1 MLAVAAICLAPRMA
15 SAQQWRCYPFL
26 RGETAAGAASRLAG
40 DAGAFEIL
48 DLSTSRFVAKNQ
60 YGRIRPS
67 WVACTWVTQSIPAK
81 LGRPIVAAPTHA
93 VKPTDVST
101 RAWEARPDPLW
112 SLLVLMLMSP
122 WGAYEA
128 NRRWKRR
135 RAVIGVMTQ
144 FGNSVI
150 QEFERPLVQPR
161 DARPALRSRLRLQP
175 LRNRFQI
182 LLAPVAGRSY
192 PNLSDHKRNVEY
204 DMERVRQ
211 LLGDTPYI
219 NDSLRQRGEWVVLGF
234 RARVQQQKAGVM

>member
-1 MLAVAAICLAPRMA
+1 MAVAAICLAPRMS

-26 RGETAAGAASRLAG
+26 RGETAGAAASRLAG

-67 WVACTWVTQSIPAK
+67 WVGCTWVTQSIPAK
-81 LGRPIVAAPTHA
+81 LGRSVIAAPTHA
-93 VKPTDVST
+93 VKPTDASKRVWG
-101 RAWEARPDPLW
+101 AQPDPLW
-112 SLLVLMLMSP
+112 SLLVLMLMTP

-175 LRNRFQI
+175 LRNRFQV

-192 PNLSDHKRNVEY
+192 PNLSDHKKNVEY

-219 NDSLRQRGEWVVLGF
+219 NDSMRQRGEWVVLGF

>member
-1 MLAVAAICLAPRMA
+1 MLAVAAICLAPRMS

-26 RGETAAGAASRLAG
+26 RGETAGAAASRLAG

-67 WVACTWVTQSIPAK
+67 WVGCTWVTQSIPAK
-81 LGRPIVAAPTHA
+81 LGRPMVAAPTHA
-93 VKPTDVST
+93 VKPT
-101 RAWEARPDPLW
+101 EAFPDPLW
-112 SLLVLMLMSP
+112 SLLVLMLMTP

-175 LRNRFQI
+175 LRNRFQV

-219 NDSLRQRGEWVVLGF
+219 NDSMRQRGEWVVLGF
-234 RARVQQQKAGVM
+234 RARVQPQKAGVM